1 MKDSFQGIYRNAFS
15 WGSTEM
21 QKIILSLVLDSCS
34 KFTDV
39 EVLVNFSSLVYKL
52 RQKTLE
58 RNWNS
63 SGSQMRQAAF
73 Q

>member
-1 MKDSFQGIYRNAFS
+1 
-15 WGSTEM
+15 M
-21 QKIILSLVLDSCS
+21 QKIFLSLVLDSCS

-39 EVLVNFSSLVYKL
+39 EVLVNFPSLVYKL

>member
-1 MKDSFQGIYRNAFS
+1 
-15 WGSTEM
+15 M

-39 EVLVNFSSLVYKL
+39 KVLVNFLCLGYKL
-52 RQKTLE
+52 RQKTFE
-58 RNWNS
+58 KKWNS
-63 SGSQMRQAAF
+63 FGSQARQAVF